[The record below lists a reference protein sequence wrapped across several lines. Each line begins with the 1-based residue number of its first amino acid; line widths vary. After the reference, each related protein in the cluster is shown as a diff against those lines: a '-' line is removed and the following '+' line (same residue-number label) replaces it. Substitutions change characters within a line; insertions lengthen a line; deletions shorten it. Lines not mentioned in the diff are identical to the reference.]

1 MQFYDGNQSVMLS
14 PGYAN
19 NPQMMYVAYSPVSN
33 VGDGQSYSP
42 MHFPFSTPYYQ
53 PPASPSMG
61 YSNSGTGMSQGDPML
76 QQEYFLPDGLL
87 YSPTA
92 AYHQP
97 FGSYNRGNFCSFQ
110 SPVLFQEKI

>member
-1 MQFYDGNQSVMLS
+1 MQFYDGNQSIMLS

-19 NPQMMYVAYSPVSN
+19 NPQMMYGAYSPVSN

-42 MHFPFSTPYYQ
+42 MHYPFSSPYYQ

-97 FGSYNRGNFCSFQ
+97 FGSYNRGNFCFFV
-110 SPVLFQEKI
+110 PEKRYYECK